1 MRTLI
6 RWLLKRHKYPPE
18 GMDNAVQMVMTQCEL
33 WTDHNDMSSDVVS
46 IQEHRKY
53 AYESQV
59 TYSMIAEGTRSYG
72 KT

>member
-46 IQEHRKY
+46 IQEHRKS